1 MGQKSKADQFGLKEL
16 IAEKW
21 DGGKKT
27 IVYVT
32 EEVNEWL
39 KENGYKITVSREAIR
54 RAVRSYEDE
63 IADVRKG
70 VEISKAMAEVLKDHP
85 GTEQSEAMLMY
96 LAQLVTKELRNI
108 ESINFGDDPAEMINA
123 TAKLTLA
130 QAKLS
135 QYRTQAV
142 KALDKAKREIKA
154 ELQNAITHDPEL
166 LDRLYKIVDNVKVA

>member
-1 MGQKSKADQFGLKEL
+1 MGRKSKADLYGLKEI
-16 IAEKW
+16 IAKNWE
-21 DGGKKT
+21 GGKNT
-27 IVYVT
+27 VVYVAEAT
-32 EEVNEWL
+32 NKYLE
-39 KENGYKITVSREAIR
+39 ENGYKITVSREAIR

-70 VEISKAMAEVLKDHP
+70 VEISKAMAEVFKDHP

-108 ESINFGDDPAEMINA
+108 ESISFEDPAEMIHA
-123 TAKLTLA
+123 AAKLTTA

-142 KALDKAKREIKA
+142 KALDKAKEKIKT
-154 ELQNAITHDPEL
+154 ELQNAIKNDPDL

>member
-1 MGQKSKADQFGLKEL
+1 MGQKSKADQYGLKEI

-32 EEVNEWL
+32 EEVNEYL
-39 KENGYKITVSREAIR
+39 KQNGYKITVSREAVRHAIR
-54 RAVRSYEDE
+54 NYEDE

-70 VEISKAMAEVLKDHP
+70 VEISKAMAEVFKDHP

-108 ESINFGDDPAEMINA
+108 DSINFEDPAEMIQA

-142 KALDKAKREIKA
+142 KALDKAKEKIKE
-154 ELQNAITHDPEL
+154 ELQKAIQNDPEL
-166 LDRLYKIVDNVKVA
+166 LERLCKIVDDAKVK

>member
-1 MGQKSKADQFGLKEL
+1 MGAKSKAEQYGLKEL

-32 EEVNEWL
+32 EEVNDWL
-39 KENGYKITVSREAIR
+39 KQHGYKITVSREAVRHAIR
-54 RAVRSYEDE
+54 NYEDE

-70 VEISKAMAEVLKDHP
+70 VEISKAMAEVFKDHP

-96 LAQLVTKELRNI
+96 LSQLVTKELRNI
-108 ESINFGDDPAEMINA
+108 ESISFEDPAEMILA
-123 TAKLTLA
+123 ASKLTQA

-142 KALDKAKREIKA
+142 KALDKAKEKIKA
-154 ELQNAITHDPEL
+154 ELREAIRHDPEL
-166 LDRLYKIVDNVKVA
+166 LERLCAIVDNAKVA

>member
-1 MGQKSKADQFGLKEL
+1 MGAKSKADQYGLKEL

-39 KENGYKITVSREAIR
+39 KQSGYKITVSREAVRHAIR
-54 RAVRSYEDE
+54 DYEDE

-70 VEISKAMAEVLKDHP
+70 VEVSKAMAEVFKDHP

-96 LAQLVTKELRNI
+96 LSQLITKELRNI
-108 ESINFGDDPAEMINA
+108 ESINFEDPAEMIHA
-123 TAKLTLA
+123 TAKLTMA
-130 QAKLS
+130 HAKLS

-142 KALDKAKREIKA
+142 KALDKAKEQIKA
-154 ELQNAITHDPEL
+154 ELRQALQRDGEL
-166 LDRLYKIVDNVKVA
+166 LERLCKIVDDVKVK

>member
-1 MGQKSKADQFGLKEL
+1 MGAKSKAVEYGLKEL

-39 KENGYKITVSREAIR
+39 KQNGYKITVSREAVRHAIR
-54 RAVRSYEDE
+54 NYEDE

-70 VEISKAMAEVLKDHP
+70 VEISKQMAEVFKDHP

-96 LAQLVTKELRNI
+96 LSQLITKELRNI
-108 ESINFGDDPAEMINA
+108 ESINFEDPAEMIHA
-123 TAKLTLA
+123 TAKLTMA
-130 QAKLS
+130 HAKLS

-142 KALDKAKREIKA
+142 KALDKAKEQIKA
-154 ELQNAITHDPEL
+154 ELRQALQRDPEL
-166 LDRLYKIVDNVKVA
+166 LERLCKIVDDVKVK

>member
-1 MGQKSKADQFGLKEL
+1 MGAKSKAVEYGLTEL

-32 EEVNEWL
+32 GEVNDWL
-39 KENGYKITVSREAIR
+39 KQNGYKITVSREAVRHAIR
-54 RAVRSYEDE
+54 NYEDE

-70 VEISKAMAEVLKDHP
+70 VEISRAMAEAFKDYP
-85 GTEQSEAMLMY
+85 GTEISEAMLMH
-96 LAQLVTKELRNI
+96 LARLVTKELRDV
-108 ESINFGDDPAEMINA
+108 ESISFEDPSELIHGA
-123 TAKLTLA
+123 AKLATA

-142 KALDKAKREIKA
+142 KALDKAKDKIKA
-154 ELQNAITHDPEL
+154 ELQRAIRHDPEL
-166 LDRLYKIVDNVKVA
+166 LERLCKIVDGVTVK

>member
-1 MGQKSKADQFGLKEL
+1 MGKKSKAVEYGLKEL

-39 KENGYKITVSREAIR
+39 KQNGYRITVSREAIR

-70 VEISKAMAEVLKDHP
+70 VEISKAMAEVLRDHP

-96 LAQLVTKELRNI
+96 MSGLITKDLRNI
-108 ESINFGDDPAEMINA
+108 ESINIEDPVELIHASAKLA
-123 TAKLTLA
+123 TAHARLA
-130 QAKLS
+130 QFRS
-135 QYRTQAV
+135 QAV
-142 KALDKAKREIKA
+142 KALDKAKTQLKN
-154 ELQNAITHDPEL
+154 ELQNAIQHDPEL
-166 LDRLYKIVDNVKVA
+166 FERLCKIVDDAKVK

>member
-32 EEVNEWL
+32 EEVNDYL
-39 KENGYKITVSREAIR
+39 KQNGYKITVSREAVRHAIR
-54 RAVRSYEDE
+54 NYEDE

-70 VEISKAMAEVLKDHP
+70 IEISKAMAEVFKDHP
-85 GTEQSEAMLMY
+85 GTEQSEGMLMY
-96 LAQLVTKELRNI
+96 LSQLIVKELRNI
-108 ESINFGDDPAEMINA
+108 ESINFEDPAEMIHA

-142 KALDKAKREIKA
+142 KALERAKSHIKA
-154 ELQNAITHDPEL
+154 ELQKSIRNDPEL
-166 LDRLYKIVDNVKVA
+166 LERLCKIVDDTKVK

>member
-1 MGQKSKADQFGLKEL
+1 MGAKSKAEEYGLKEL

-32 EEVNEWL
+32 EEVNDWL
-39 KENGYKITVSREAIR
+39 RENGYKITVSREAVR

-70 VEISKAMAEVLKDHP
+70 VEAAKALAEVFKDHP
-85 GTEQSEAMLMY
+85 GTEVSEAALMH
-96 LAQLVTKELRNI
+96 LSQLIFKDLRSV
-108 ESINFGDDPAEMINA
+108 ESINIEDPRDLIHGAAELA
-123 TAKLTLA
+123 TA

-142 KALDKAKREIKA
+142 KALDKAKDKIRA
-154 ELQNAITHDPEL
+154 ELRAAVRHDPEL
-166 LDRLYKIVDNVKVA
+166 LERLCKIVDDVKVK

>member
-1 MGQKSKADQFGLKEL
+1 MGQKSKADQYGLKEL

-32 EEVNEWL
+32 DEVNEWL
-39 KENGYKITVSREAIR
+39 EQNGYKITVSREAIR

-70 VEISKAMAEVLKDHP
+70 VEISRAMAEVFKDNP

-96 LAQLVTKELRNI
+96 LSQLITKELRNI
-108 ESINFGDDPAEMINA
+108 ESINFEDPSEMIHA
-123 TAKLTLA
+123 TAKLTMA

-142 KALDKAKREIKA
+142 KALDRAKKQIKD
-154 ELQNAITHDPEL
+154 ELQKAIKHDPEL
-166 LDRLYKIVDNVKVA
+166 LERLCKIVDAAKVS

>member
-1 MGQKSKADQFGLKEL
+1 MGQKSKADQYGLKEI

-27 IVYVT
+27 IVFVT
-32 EEVNEWL
+32 EEVNAWL
-39 KENGYKITVSREAIR
+39 QENGYKITISREAIR

-70 VEISKAMAEVLKDHP
+70 VEISKAMAEVFKDHH

-96 LAQLVTKELRNI
+96 LSQLITKELRNI
-108 ESINFGDDPAEMINA
+108 ESINFEDPAEMIHA

-135 QYRTQAV
+135 QYRTQAI
-142 KALDKAKREIKA
+142 KALDKAKDKIKS
-154 ELQNAITHDPEL
+154 ELQSAITRDPEL
-166 LDRLYKIVDNVKVA
+166 LERLCTIVDDVKVA

>member
-1 MGQKSKADQFGLKEL
+1 MGQKSKAEEYGLKEL

-32 EEVNEWL
+32 DEVNDWL
-39 KENGYKITVSREAIR
+39 KQNGYKITVSREAVRHAIR
-54 RAVRSYEDE
+54 NYADE

-70 VEISKAMAEVLKDHP
+70 VEISKAMAEIFKDHP

-96 LAQLVTKELRNI
+96 LSQLITKELRNI
-108 ESINFGDDPAEMINA
+108 ESINFEDPAEMILAASKLA
-123 TAKLTLA
+123 TA
-130 QAKLS
+130 QGKLS

-142 KALDKAKREIKA
+142 KALDKAKEKIKA
-154 ELQNAITHDPEL
+154 ELRQAIQHDGEL
-166 LDRLYKIVDNVKVA
+166 LERLCKIVDDTKVT

>member
-1 MGQKSKADQFGLKEL
+1 MGQKSKADQYGLKEL

-32 EEVNEWL
+32 DEVNEWL
-39 KENGYKITVSREAIR
+39 KENGYKITVSREAVRHAIR
-54 RAVRSYEDE
+54 DYEDE

-70 VEISKAMAEVLKDHP
+70 VEISRAMAEVFKDHP

-96 LAQLVTKELRNI
+96 LSQLVTRELRNI
-108 ESINFGDDPAEMINA
+108 DSINFEDPTEMILAASKLA
-123 TAKLTLA
+123 TA

-142 KALDKAKREIKA
+142 KALDKAKEKIKA
-154 ELQNAITHDPEL
+154 ELRQAVQHDGEL
-166 LDRLYKIVDNVKVA
+166 LERLCTIVDDAKVT

>member
-1 MGQKSKADQFGLKEL
+1 MGQKSKADQYGLKEL

-32 EEVNEWL
+32 EEVNDWL
-39 KENGYKITVSREAIR
+39 KENGFKITVSREAIR

-63 IADVRKG
+63 IADVRKSM
-70 VEISKAMAEVLKDHP
+70 EICKGMAEVLKDQP
-85 GTEQSEAMLMY
+85 GTERAEGVLAY
-96 LAQLVTKELRNI
+96 LSGLVAKELRTI
-108 ESINFGDDPAEMINA
+108 ESISFEDPAEMIHA
-123 TAKLTLA
+123 TAKLTMA

-142 KALDKAKREIKA
+142 KALDQAKKKIKT

-166 LDRLYKIVDNVKVA
+166 LDRLYKIVDDVKVA

>member
-1 MGQKSKADQFGLKEL
+1 MGQKSKADQYGLKEI

-32 EEVNEWL
+32 EEVNQWL
-39 KENGYKITVSREAIR
+39 HQNGYKITVSREAVRHAIR
-54 RAVRSYEDE
+54 NYEDE
-63 IADVRKG
+63 IADVRRG
-70 VEISKAMAEVLKDHP
+70 VEISKAMAEVFKDHP

-96 LAQLVTKELRNI
+96 LSQLITKELRNI
-108 ESINFGDDPAEMINA
+108 ESINFEDPAEMIHA

-142 KALDKAKREIKA
+142 KALDRAKEKIKA
-154 ELQNAITHDPEL
+154 ELQLAIQHDPEL
-166 LDRLYKIVDNVKVA
+166 LGRLCAIVDETKVK

>member
-1 MGQKSKADQFGLKEL
+1 MGQKSKADQYGLKEL

-32 EEVNEWL
+32 EEVNDWL
-39 KENGYKITVSREAIR
+39 LQNGFKITVSREAVRHAIR
-54 RAVRSYEDE
+54 NYEDE

-70 VEISKAMAEVLKDHP
+70 VEISKSMAEVFKDHP

-96 LAQLVTKELRNI
+96 LSQLVTKELRQI
-108 ESINFGDDPAEMINA
+108 ESIDFEDPAEMILAASKLA
-123 TAKLTLA
+123 TA

-142 KALDKAKREIKA
+142 KALDKAKEKIKA
-154 ELQNAITHDPEL
+154 ELRQAIQHDGEL
-166 LDRLYKIVDNVKVA
+166 LERLCTIVDDVKVK

>member
-1 MGQKSKADQFGLKEL
+1 VGQKSKADQFGLKEI

-32 EEVNEWL
+32 EEVNDWL

-54 RAVRSYEDE
+54 RAIRGLEDE
-63 IADVRKG
+63 LADVRKG
-70 VEISKAMAEVLKDHP
+70 IEISRQMADIFRDHP
-85 GTEQSEAMLMY
+85 GTEQSEALLMC
-96 LAQLVTKELRNI
+96 LAQLVIKELRNI
-108 ESINFGDDPAEMINA
+108 ESISFEDPAEMIMA
-123 TAKLTLA
+123 ASKLTLA

-142 KALDKAKREIKA
+142 QALEKAKEKIRK
-154 ELQNAITHDPEL
+154 ELQQAVQHDPEL
-166 LDRLYKIVDNVKVA
+166 LERLCKIVDDVKVK

>member
-1 MGQKSKADQFGLKEL
+1 MGQKSKADQYGLKEL

-39 KENGYKITVSREAIR
+39 GKNGYKITVSREAIR

-63 IADVRKG
+63 IADIRKS
-70 VEISKAMAEVLKDHP
+70 VEISKQMAEVFKDHP
-85 GTEQSEAMLMY
+85 GTEQSEALLMTISGLIAKDLHNY
-96 LAQLVTKELRNI
+96 
-108 ESINFGDDPAEMINA
+108 ESINFENPVEMIDS
-123 TAKLTLA
+123 TTKLTTA

-135 QYRTQAV
+135 QYRTNAV
-142 KALDKAKREIKA
+142 KALDKAKSQLKA
-154 ELQNAITHDPEL
+154 ELQKAIQNDNDL
-166 LDRLYKIVDNVKVA
+166 LERLCKIVDDARVK

>member
-1 MGQKSKADQFGLKEL
+1 MGQKSKADQYGLKEL

-39 KENGYKITVSREAIR
+39 KQNGYKITVSREAIR
-54 RAVRSYEDE
+54 RAVRGYEDE
-63 IADVRKG
+63 IAGVRKSI
-70 VEISKAMAEVLKDHP
+70 EASKAIAEVFKDHP

-96 LAQLVTKELRNI
+96 IAQLINNDLRNI
-108 ESINFGDDPAEMINA
+108 ESLNFENPVDLVRSFTEV
-123 TAKLTLA
+123 TKA

-135 QYRTQAV
+135 QYRSQAV
-142 KALDKAKREIKA
+142 KALDKAKKEIKT
-154 ELQNAITHDPEL
+154 ELQNAIKNDPDL